1 MHGARNTKIM
11 GSIPSTI
18 HMHVFINMYVFN
30 TNVFFFFFYI
40 IFLLNILY

>member
-18 HMHVFINMYVFN
+18 HMHEFINMYVFN
-30 TNVFFFFFYI
+30 TNVLNNFFI
-40 IFLLNILY
+40 